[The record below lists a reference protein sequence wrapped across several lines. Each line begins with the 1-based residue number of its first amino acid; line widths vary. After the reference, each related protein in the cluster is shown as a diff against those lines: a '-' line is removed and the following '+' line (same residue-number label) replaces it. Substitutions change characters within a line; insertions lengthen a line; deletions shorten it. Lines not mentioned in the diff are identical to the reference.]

1 MCLRGKHCH
10 MHWNRLV
17 CRNWRP
23 ALAAPFEPTVAKNCW
38 VGRQHQ
44 LFQWGLLLQVY
55 FADFGRARLGHSRPL
70 CQPIPKKPKASRK
83 YPPRLALTSTHYYQ
97 TTPHSPPP
105 SNPTPAPWPC
115 QTPAEGHR
123 GGSSVRRR
131 SHQSKAPWPL
141 AGGLQWPAFHRRS
154 RSAAVQPT

>member
-17 CRNWRP
+17 WRNWRP

-70 CQPIPKKPKASRK
+70 CQPSLQNPKSQPEELLPAGPASQSSTTKLPRILPRHQIPP
-83 YPPRLALTSTHYYQ
+83 LFL
-97 TTPHSPPP
+97 
-105 SNPTPAPWPC
+105 
-115 QTPAEGHR
+115 GHIKR
-123 GGSSVRRR
+123 PQQSV
-131 SHQSKAPWPL
+131 A
-141 AGGLQWPAFHRRS
+141 AGLQFAADLTNRKPLSLEPESFNGQPLVGDQDPAQFE
-154 RSAAVQPT
+154 